1 MHQTP
6 RGFRDILPAEAL
18 ERERIEEIVKSTFS
32 KAGYLPVETPLLE
45 MREVL
50 ERAGHVTGLPFQL
63 FDSDERLLMLRSDN
77 TLPID
82 RMASTRFSQV
92 DLPLRLRYNA
102 PVVRERNSYSGLDRQ
117 STQLGVELIGEADV
131 VGEVEVVTLLAQM
144 LRDLDVA
151 DFTIVLGSV
160 RPFEAL
166 LEKSVRDEKVARKM
180 LSYVHAS
187 DLVSFDALVEAS
199 DADDVCKRALC
210 MLPRLRGVREC
221 LAELEALMDAAGVGE
236 SESGV
241 SELVDLFEALPAE
254 VAAAVS
260 FDFSIIKSFDYYT
273 GVVFKAY
280 SPCLSSSLA
289 SGGRYDAVLDN
300 LGMSKVAACGFAL
313 TEERLQ
319 EVLSENGRVDPDRPL
334 RIAVPKGSLF
344 KPTIDLLERAGLD
357 VSELREPGRR
367 LIIPA
372 DGVEYVIVR
381 ATDAPV
387 FVASGGADCGVCGY
401 DSLYEANI
409 DLVQLVD
416 LKFGACHFVVAE
428 PRANKGM
435 AEASFAKRGAMRVVT
450 KYPRITRDYY
460 NRIGQPVDILQLHG
474 NIELGPIVGMAD
486 RIVDITAT
494 GTTLRENDLVV
505 VDDDVLACTARF
517 FASPAAYR
525 SNTALRTLADR
536 LADLV

>member
-1 MHQTP
+1 
-6 RGFRDILPAEAL
+6 
-18 ERERIEEIVKSTFS
+18 
-32 KAGYLPVETPLLE
+32 
-45 MREVL
+45 
-50 ERAGHVTGLPFQL
+50 
-63 FDSDERLLMLRSDN
+63 
-77 TLPID
+77 
-82 RMASTRFSQV
+82 
-92 DLPLRLRYNA
+92 
-102 PVVRERNSYSGLDRQ
+102 
-117 STQLGVELIGEADV
+117 
-131 VGEVEVVTLLAQM
+131 
-144 LRDLDVA
+144 
-151 DFTIVLGSV
+151 
-160 RPFEAL
+160 
-166 LEKSVRDEKVARKM
+166 
-180 LSYVHAS
+180 
-187 DLVSFDALVEAS
+187 
-199 DADDVCKRALC
+199 
-210 MLPRLRGVREC
+210 
-221 LAELEALMDAAGVGE
+221 
-236 SESGV
+236 
-241 SELVDLFEALPAE
+241 
-254 VAAAVS
+254 
-260 FDFSIIKSFDYYT
+260 
-273 GVVFKAY
+273 
-280 SPCLSSSLA
+280 
-289 SGGRYDAVLDN
+289 
-300 LGMSKVAACGFAL
+300 MSKVAACGFAL